1 MAYVIAEPCIGTKD
15 TSCVD
20 VCPTDCIHPRKD
32 ETEFA
37 AVPQLYI
44 DPAACIDCGA
54 CLPACPVGAILGR
67 RNFLKNG
74 RSSRGSMRTG
84 MCRNFKHSDPRV
96 APVPGL

>member
-1 MAYVIAEPCIGTKD
+1 
-15 TSCVD
+15 VD

-54 CLPACPVGAILGR
+54 CLPACPVGAIFGEKELPEKWKE
-67 RNFLKNG
+67 F
-74 RSSRGSMRTG
+74 T
-84 MCRNFKHSDPRV
+84 RV
-96 APVPGL
+96 NADWYVPKLQA